1 MKREKCCR
9 VPPAWG
15 QWQGET
21 PVGRL
26 SSIQRRLP
34 NSVFPRASSFP
45 LGPESSPPQGP
56 RRAVVS
62 GGVIDS
68 LTVGQRGHVPSHDG
82 SSLMADCFQMMGR
95 AWHLMSSAEDLP
107 ACCVCVGGEPREE
120 ELTEAR
126 R

>member
-1 MKREKCCR
+1 M
-9 VPPAWG
+9 
-15 QWQGET
+15 
-21 PVGRL
+21 GRL

-45 LGPESSPPQGP
+45 LGPESSRPQGP
-56 RRAVVS
+56 RRAVIP

-68 LTVGQRGHVPSHDG
+68 LTMGQGGHVPSHDA

-95 AWHLMSSAEDLP
+95 AWYLMSSAEDLL
-107 ACCVCVGGEPREE
+107 ACCVCVGRESREE